1 MFSLIMGWFRTNPRN
16 VWAIAGLIAVIAV
29 LGGVYLKGRS
39 DNAKQERARAAIAVA
54 AAVKSDTKAN
64 DKAASTVAR
73 DALVRVEKEKDL
85 TDAVAVV
92 PDSVPGPVAVRLG
105 CERLR
110 QAGVSVADLPACR
123 TAGG

>member
-1 MFSLIMGWFRTNPRN
+1 MIALIMGWFRTNPRN
-16 VWAIAGLIAVIAV
+16 VWLIAGLVAVIAA
-29 LGGVYLKGRS
+29 LGFTYAKGRS
-39 DNAKQERARAAIAVA
+39 DNAKQERARDAIAVA

-85 TDAVAVV
+85 TDAVADV

-110 QAGVSVADLPACR
+110 QAGVGVADLPACKP
-123 TAGG
+123 AGG